1 MNTNIASGR
10 DTSRQLSV
18 PASPYADQVDFEW
31 DSSKAD
37 SNLKKH
43 GVSFEEAATAFGDP
57 LSLTIPDPDH
67 SHEEDRFVL
76 MGETYQRRLIVVVF
90 TERGDRIRL
99 ISVRLATRR
108 ERRTYE
114 H

>member
-1 MNTNIASGR
+1 M
-10 DTSRQLSV
+10 
-18 PASPYADQVDFEW
+18 DFEW
-31 DSSKAD
+31 DASKAD

-43 GVSFEEAATAFGDP
+43 AVSFEEAATAFGDP

-76 MGETYQRRLIVVVF
+76 MGETFERQLIVVVF

-99 ISVRLATRR
+99 ISARLAIRS

-114 H
+114 R